1 MFSGFECHA
10 SLRERSFFCFC
21 FFFPFSFAFLSCRR
35 SSSCSS
41 SVFLLA
47 TDKGSP
53 ELKWMNTDFLGSG
66 HCSKLA
72 GGGGRRAAPQNAVGD
87 DCCYEPDVF
96 LCRVSDPAVDQKKTQ
111 QQQQHQSALCDS
123 GLGLT
128 HRHKK
133 DITVTQLTHP
143 CLLVAAFVFIFFLH
157 CVCVCVFGQATSKAR
172 GKRGERER
180 EKREEREE
188 RRGQRIIYTTRGKAH
203 SISASKGSTASLP
216 AVSPD

>member
-1 MFSGFECHA
+1 MLAVADDALHHKMQWGMTA
-10 SLRERSFFCFC
+10 VMNLTSFCVVC
-21 FFFPFSFAFLSCRR
+21 RTQLS
-35 SSSCSS
+35 
-41 SVFLLA
+41 
-47 TDKGSP
+47 T
-53 ELKWMNTDFLGSG
+53 
-66 HCSKLA
+66 
-72 GGGGRRAAPQNAVGD
+72 
-87 DCCYEPDVF
+87 
-96 LCRVSDPAVDQKKTQ
+96 KKKPQ

-188 RRGQRIIYTTRGKAH
+188 RRGERIIYTTRGKAH